1 MTRGLL
7 KVFEKMFTSMLH
19 DRANAFAV
27 KDFASEIKQIDQLI
41 EHLEDG
47 TGPAYLQPL
56 FEEIDHILGQ
66 LYAIYLNELQFLAAG
81 EPQNVAANQIARDF
95 TEVRPVIA
103 RLRNELSGGEGERCL
118 DTARELKTVVGKLF
132 NSFADLRS
140 QARQGPRYSELPF
153 TQELLRVVHHYLA
166 GNLGVN
172 AVQERLDA
180 FCNYHD
186 NLELS
191 FEQMIPTAA
200 EAPIMEARQDD
211 LEEALGLQLQGIE
224 DLDVALER
232 RSDKAILQAAESLR
246 VAAETLHEIYLELQ
260 AAENE
265 PETVSC
271 FRCGASNQADQRL
284 CSGCGAVLPRFDASD
299 KRVPSI
305 EIKEGAN
312 ALGGSKPDELLKLE
326 RAVDQALR
334 SGDRSGLQQ
343 ALDGFETR
351 LRGVEKRLDGLKEPP
366 ADIPADHLDLLRE
379 GRSRFEEAMEIL
391 AEGHSILRDG
401 AEGLDANTLRRGLDE
416 VEAGYQSLLDFGE
429 LYEQAEKVSPAPGK
443 RP

>member
-1 MTRGLL
+1 MTRGLV

-27 KDFASEIKQIDQLI
+27 KDFASEIKQIDQLL

-47 TGPAYLQPL
+47 TGTAYLQPL

-103 RLRNELSGGEGERCL
+103 QLRNELSLGEGDRCL
-118 DTARELKTVVGKLF
+118 DTTRELKTVVGRLF
-132 NSFADLRS
+132 GSFADLRS
-140 QARQGPRYSELPF
+140 QAQQGPRYSELPF
-153 TQELLRVVHHYLA
+153 TQELLRVVHHYLD

-191 FEQMIPTAA
+191 FEQMIPTDA
-200 EAPIMEARQDD
+200 EAPILEARQED
-211 LEEALGLQLQGIE
+211 LEEALALQLQGIE

-232 RSDKAILQAAESLR
+232 RSDKAVIKAAEALK

-265 PETVSC
+265 PDTVSC
-271 FRCGASNQADQRL
+271 FRCGASNRADQRL

-299 KRVPSI
+299 KRAPSI
-305 EIKEGAN
+305 EIKEGTAPS
-312 ALGGSKPDELLKLE
+312 AAGKPDELLKLE
-326 RAVDQALR
+326 RAVEVALR
-334 SGDRSGLQQ
+334 NGDNASLHD
-343 ALDGFETR
+343 ALDGFESR
-351 LRGVEKRLDGLKEPP
+351 LKGVEKRLGGLKEPP
-366 ADIPADHLDLLRE
+366 SDIPADHLDLLRE
-379 GRSRFEEAMEIL
+379 GRSRFEEAVEML
-391 AEGHSILRDG
+391 AEGHAILRDG
-401 AEGLDANTLRRGLDE
+401 ADGLDANTLRRGLDE
-416 VEAGYQSLLDFGE
+416 IEAGYQSLFDFGE
-429 LYEQAEKVSPAPGK
+429 LYEQAEKVSPPVGK
-443 RP
+443 RT